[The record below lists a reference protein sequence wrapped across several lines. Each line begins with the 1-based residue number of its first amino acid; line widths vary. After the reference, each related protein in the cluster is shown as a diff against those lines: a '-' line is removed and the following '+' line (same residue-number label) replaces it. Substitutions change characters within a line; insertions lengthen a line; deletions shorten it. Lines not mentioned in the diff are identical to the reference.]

1 MYHVWQYV
9 VFNLLKSF
17 FFEYFYRTIFLWRK
31 KVKKDLEKNKES
43 AVIDTRYIRFSSFHS
58 LFHMSSIIMF
68 VLPITSDTDVPP
80 CHVAKLYIIISFGLP
95 LPILPLFWYSG
106 FFHLIMYP
114 QNVDRHFLMRVTHS
128 LCDLASFIS
137 AASTSVII
145 NSLIVLRI
153 FFPASFDKDICVF
166 FSLKITFLHL
176 SSVIKHFFFEFLVVV
191 YGFLFC

>member
-1 MYHVWQYV
+1 MKLRRYITNYKHGNQNNVGAIDGYSIWSASSWQSRQVRKTASSMLTAFEMYHVWQYV

-95 LPILPLFWYSG
+95 LPILPLF
-106 FFHLIMYP
+106 
-114 QNVDRHFLMRVTHS
+114 
-128 LCDLASFIS
+128 
-137 AASTSVII
+137 
-145 NSLIVLRI
+145 
-153 FFPASFDKDICVF
+153 
-166 FSLKITFLHL
+166 
-176 SSVIKHFFFEFLVVV
+176 
-191 YGFLFC
+191 